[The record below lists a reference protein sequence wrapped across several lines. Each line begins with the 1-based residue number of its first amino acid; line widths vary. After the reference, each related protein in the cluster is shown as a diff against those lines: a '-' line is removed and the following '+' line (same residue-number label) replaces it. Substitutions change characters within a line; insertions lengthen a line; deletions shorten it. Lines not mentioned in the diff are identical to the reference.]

1 MDHMLILFRLFPTV
15 AASLHLHLQCFRVPI
30 VIYMIIITILVGR
43 KWNFIVIWS
52 CISRMVNDVDLVFIM
67 LANYFNIPFGE
78 ASTEIICQSFNW
90 VIFLYVGY
98 KTLYISHSCSLLDME
113 VKIEN
118 SNLHRL
124 TLLDCPFPLKFFLG
138 CISVLV
144 PVSNKKKKL
153 SK

>member
-1 MDHMLILFRLFPTV
+1 MGQMDHMLILFRLFPTV

-78 ASTEIICQSFNW
+78 ASTEAFANLLIGLSFYTW
-90 VIFLYVGY
+90 VIRLYVSP
-98 KTLYISHSCSLLDME
+98 TH
-113 VKIEN
+113 
-118 SNLHRL
+118 
-124 TLLDCPFPLKFFLG
+124 
-138 CISVLV
+138 V
-144 PVSNKKKKL
+144 PY
-153 SK
+153 